1 MFFPNAASVQNAVT
15 GQGQDTTLEE
25 DGITLFIALGNELE
39 GIIEGPATYASFKAE
54 LSVSAEIGRTA
65 RICCSSCMIEHSVS
79 GACPSIATY
88 FTLDPVLPDQPFRD
102 TEPSASLD
110 GSELLLPRSFLL
122 PD

>member
-39 GIIEGPATYASFKAE
+39 GIIEGPWIPF
-54 LSVSAEIGRTA
+54 
-65 RICCSSCMIEHSVS
+65 
-79 GACPSIATY
+79 
-88 FTLDPVLPDQPFRD
+88 LPDQPFRD